1 MTAASYAWMVPG
13 LLASGGLAA
22 RWTAMEYRAR
32 RLAAEVSVL
41 RHRARDAVVDLPT
54 RAEWEAAACTR
65 LSAAPRQTA
74 LVLMDLDEFKTI
86 NDTYGHQAGDRA
98 LQEFAA
104 RLTHSFHGTQA
115 TMARLGGD
123 EFGILADADRTEK
136 ALSAMRRAMREPCSL
151 GDGVAVRL
159 PYSTGIAWCADL
171 NALRL
176 SHALEVADQQ
186 LYRNKC
192 AAKRAAATTLFD

>member
-1 MTAASYAWMVPG
+1 MGTSYAWMVPG

-22 RWTAMEYRAR
+22 RWTAMECRAR

-74 LVLMDLDEFKTI
+74 LVLIDLDEFKAI

-98 LQEFAA
+98 LREFAA
-104 RLTHSFHGTQA
+104 RLTRSFHGSQA

-123 EFGILADADRTEK
+123 EFGILAEADRTEK
-136 ALSAMRRAMREPCSL
+136 ALSAMRRAIREPCCL
-151 GDGVAVRL
+151 GHGVTVRL
-159 PYSTGIAWCADL
+159 RYSTGVAWCADL
-171 NALRL
+171 DTPTL

-186 LYRNKC
+186 LYRNKR

>member
-22 RWTAMEYRAR
+22 RWTAMECRAR

-65 LSAAPRQTA
+65 LSAASEHTA
-74 LVLMDLDEFKTI
+74 LVLLDLDEFKLI

-104 RLTHSFHGTQA
+104 RLTRAFHGSQA
-115 TMARLGGD
+115 TIARPGGD
-123 EFGILADADRTEK
+123 EFGIVADAERTEK
-136 ALSAMRRAMREPCSL
+136 ALSAMRRAMQEPCSL
-151 GDGVAVRL
+151 GHGVAVRL
-159 PYSTGIAWCADL
+159 RYSTGVAWCADL
-171 NALRL
+171 DDLRL

-186 LYRNKC
+186 LYRNKRTR
-192 AAKRAAATTLFD
+192 KRAAATAFLD

>member
-1 MTAASYAWMVPG
+1 MGASYAWMLPG

-22 RWTAMEYRAR
+22 RWTAMECRAR

-74 LVLMDLDEFKTI
+74 LVLMDLDEFKAI

-104 RLTHSFHGTQA
+104 RLTRSFSGGQA
-115 TMARLGGD
+115 TIARLGGD
-123 EFGILADADRTEK
+123 EFGIVADTYRIQK
-136 ALSAMRRAMREPCSL
+136 ALSALRRAMREPCYL
-151 GDGVAVRL
+151 GHGAAVRL
-159 PYSTGIAWCADL
+159 RYSTGVAWCADL
-171 NALRL
+171 DDLRL
-176 SHALEVADQQ
+176 SHALECADQQ
-186 LYRNKC
+186 LYRNKRTR
-192 AAKRAAATTLFD
+192 KRAAATAPFD